1 MTNNMPPTI
10 GTIYDLS
17 ISEFTR
23 TVLSQ
28 NGFYNIPDILPM
40 RKNDLVRI
48 IGKEC
53 YNELFPALQKQYQN
67 LVLWRVQ

>member
-1 MTNNMPPTI
+1 MITTI
-10 GTIYDLS
+10 FDLQ

-28 NGFYNIPDILPM
+28 NGFYNISDILPM
-40 RKNDLVRI
+40 RKNDLVRL

-53 YNELFPALQKQYQN
+53 YNELFPALQKQYQS
-67 LVLWRVQ
+67 LMLWRVK